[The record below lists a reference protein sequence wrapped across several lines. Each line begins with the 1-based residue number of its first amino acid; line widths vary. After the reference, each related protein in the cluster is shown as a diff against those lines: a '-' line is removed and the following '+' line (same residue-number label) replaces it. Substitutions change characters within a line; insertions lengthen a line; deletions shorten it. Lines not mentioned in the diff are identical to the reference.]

1 MPTVLVFCSSLP
13 TVFISWNAPC
23 SLASWGLHPCCS
35 FWKHA
40 FTPSPLNTLG
50 KWYSPFKSLF
60 KSHYYSG
67 ELVLTPLYV
76 PWLFPLWLFVQ
87 FVSFIFLCDY
97 LFSAW
102 ISCYILWV
110 LQAEGWF
117 LSGMLIYSQGETERA
132 LHTYF
137 WISENFY
144 LERLYKLEWF
154 VTLAGENNLP
164 YKMLN
169 IFALL
174 LLSIPNK
181 IITYLNLKTLQ

>member
-1 MPTVLVFCSSLP
+1 MFQKADIRRSDSLP
-13 TVFISWNAPC
+13 RENCTAGRIQQLLTSWF
-23 SLASWGLHPCCS
+23 SSSG
-35 FWKHA
+35 
-40 FTPSPLNTLG
+40 TLFLVILICF
-50 KWYSPFKSLF
+50 PFY
-60 KSHYYSG
+60 HH
-67 ELVLTPLYV
+67 T
-76 PWLFPLWLFVQ
+76 
-87 FVSFIFLCDY
+87 IFLCDY

-102 ISCYILWV
+102 ISYYILWV
-110 LQAEGWF
+110 LQAEGRF

-154 VTLAGENNLP
+154 VTLSGENNLP